1 MAPQDQNSVLVKRP
15 RERFA
20 SSILETEVFR
30 GEVTHVIKKEALL
43 DISRFLQSDKE
54 LKMDY
59 LSDVLGVDYHP
70 RTPRFEVVYQLYST
84 TKKLRL
90 RLKLKLEEG
99 ETVPSVTGLW
109 RAAGFPEREV
119 FDMFGIVF
127 DGHPDLKRIYM
138 PHDWEGFPLRKDYP
152 LRGYKDRYNPYGEEK
167 K

>member
-15 RERFA
+15 KERFA

-43 DISRFLQSDKE
+43 DISMFLQSDKE
-54 LKMDY
+54 LRMDY

>member
-43 DISRFLQSDKE
+43 DISMFLQSDKE
-54 LKMDY
+54 LRMDY

>member
-15 RERFA
+15 KERFA

-43 DISRFLQSDKE
+43 DISKFLQSDKE